1 MKGVFIMKK
10 PMVSG
15 IAVAAALTLALSSAP
30 VFAAPSVSG
39 NSAAVSGNSTA
50 ASEEKVLTDEEREE
64 IRVHN
69 VLQEFVS
76 KASSYILGRPGTAVA
91 KAQSGYVTVKTASG
105 KVSVTP
111 DYSEVTDKDVVVSVS
126 APKKDQ
132 AGQVLTDYVKLAAPN
147 ASKVLGPVKFQ
158 MFKSGKSVWDD
169 FGSFTGKISV
179 DKSFNGKTAS
189 VYQLHKDGT
198 VTKTDVVIEKG
209 AITITLTDMGSVVV
223 ALQ

>member
-1 MKGVFIMKK
+1 MKK
-10 PMVSG
+10 PMVSS

-64 IRVHN
+64 IRVRN
-69 VLQEFVS
+69 VIQEFVS

-91 KAQSGYVTVKTASG
+91 KAQSGYVTIKTAGG

-126 APKKDQ
+126 
-132 AGQVLTDYVKLAAPN
+132 
-147 ASKVLGPVKFQ
+147 
-158 MFKSGKSVWDD
+158 
-169 FGSFTGKISV
+169 V
-179 DKSFNGKTAS
+179 DKSLNGKTAS

-198 VTKTDVVIEKG
+198 VTKTDVVVEKG